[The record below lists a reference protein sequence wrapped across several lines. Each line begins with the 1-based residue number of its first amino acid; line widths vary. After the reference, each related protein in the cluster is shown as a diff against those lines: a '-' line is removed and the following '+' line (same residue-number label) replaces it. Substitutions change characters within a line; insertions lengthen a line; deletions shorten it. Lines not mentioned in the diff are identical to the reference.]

1 MLWSCSCERATGT
14 PRLGLGSGS
23 QARVGV
29 ATPWSRLDAA
39 VLDVAL
45 RNDLVS
51 QVART
56 LDAMDVPFLVA
67 SAYSPQA
74 LWAEPLLAGARM
86 LGKPTNPAELVA
98 ALRGL
103 LA

>member
-1 MLWSCSCERATGT
+1 M
-14 PRLGLGSGS
+14 
-23 QARVGV
+23 
-29 ATPWSRLDAA
+29 LDAA
-39 VLDVAL
+39 VLDAAV

>member
-1 MLWSCSCERATGT
+1 MLTEGGFAV
-14 PRLGLGSGS
+14 LGPVST
-23 QARVGV
+23 V
-29 ATPWSRLDAA
+29 AAALSLVAQVRPDAA

-51 QVART
+51 SVART
-56 LDAMDVPFLVA
+56 LDAMGVPFLVA